1 MKFVLLAAATVMTA
15 TGVLALPA
23 MADDDDLS
31 PARLER
37 LDQRAKERGFPTTR
51 AKAVEIAKSHGL
63 VTLREVDLEYND
75 EWKIEGRDAD
85 GREIEVELSARDG
98 KVREIDRD

>member
-1 MKFVLLAAATVMTA
+1 MAAGAF
-15 TGVLALPA
+15 ALPA
-23 MADDDDLS
+23 FADDDDLS

-37 LDQRAKERGFPTTR
+37 LDQRAKERGF
-51 AKAVEIAKSHGL
+51 AINHVQAIAIARSHGL
-63 VTLREVDLEYND
+63 VTLREIDLEDDD
-75 EWKIEGRDAD
+75 EWKVEGRTAE

>member
-1 MKFVLLAAATVMTA
+1 MAAGTF
-15 TGVLALPA
+15 ALPA
-23 MADDDDLS
+23 FADDDDLS

-37 LDQRAKERGFPTTR
+37 LDQRAKERGF
-51 AKAVEIAKSHGL
+51 AINHVKAIDIAKSHGL
-63 VTLREVDLEYND
+63 VTVREVDLEDRD